1 MNTDTPPILR
11 LRALVWAIN
20 LTRMNVILLLA
31 TTILLSVPQG
41 HDLLRGMVEDGGTR
55 YLSLFG
61 STLLWAT
68 SIWLW
73 ARVLLDM
80 HFPYALVE
88 WHQLTPY
95 RKLLPRFLGALTFIA
110 LTINMGIATDW
121 QPVTYLLGAEG
132 VLFYLGVTYR
142 RRIGCRIAKFFKPE
156 APETH
161 WCWAPEIGDS
171 NEPPPEENLYHA
183 LGMIRGKIAAF
194 TFILGVI
201 LFAWGMLFPISMGRH
216 LDPLLL
222 LMLWGA
228 TFLPLFSIITYHA
241 NRKGIP
247 IVMIFVV
254 LMFLFSM
261 SNDNHE
267 IRTLSDYRPELRPTL
282 EQALTDWHDAHCD
295 ADACEPFILVATAGG
310 GIRAAYWTGTVL
322 GNLHDASEGRLA
334 DHLFAVSGVSGGSV
348 GATIYRTV
356 IANQK
361 TDVTEP
367 IQKILGEDYLGPV
380 AAGMLYKDAV
390 QRLLPLPL
398 FADRAEIFEK
408 GLEVGYNNAMAR
420 AGVNLDSSF
429 IKTTALGINPWPAL
443 FLNST
448 WSENG
453 RRIVAAS
460 LRTDAYAPP
469 RGSQFLYKDLLN
481 TLGSDMRLS
490 TAAHNSARFP
500 FVSPPGG
507 WRPVAEEQ
515 QKWQRL
521 QDGGLFENFGAETLL
536 EIADF
541 AEKLWQE
548 KWGMVLRPY
557 VILISS
563 DPTLPKNFADFPANK
578 PLPFAYEL
586 LSTLH
591 TYATTRNGRGIE
603 AAAKLREWVNKR
615 QSDPGMP
622 HFYHLRMCASNGKD
636 HDPPLGWFLSQTAQT
651 RINNYLHSS
660 EGDRSCGFDNH
671 KAIEVISDLL
681 NRKANP
687 SQASAQ

>member
-1 MNTDTPPILR
+1 MNI
-11 LRALVWAIN
+11 
-20 LTRMNVILLLA
+20 ILLLA
-31 TTILLSVPQG
+31 TTLLLSVDQG
-41 HDLLRGMVEDGGTR
+41 HDLLRGMVEDGGIR

-73 ARVLLDM
+73 ARVLLDI
-80 HFPYALVE
+80 HFHYALVE
-88 WHQLTPY
+88 WYQLTPY
-95 RKLLPRFLGALTFIA
+95 RRQLPRLLGVLAFVV
-110 LTINMGIATDW
+110 LTINMGIASDW
-121 QPVTYLLGAEG
+121 HPITYLIAAEG

-142 RRIGCRIAKFFKPE
+142 RRIGCRIAKFLRPE
-156 APETH
+156 APQTH

-171 NEPPPEENLYHA
+171 EEPPPKSNLYHS
-183 LGMIRGKIAAF
+183 LGEIRGNIAAF
-194 TFILGVI
+194 TFILGLV
-201 LFAWGMLFPISMGRH
+201 LFTWGMLAPINMGRH

-247 IVMIFVV
+247 IVIIFVV
-254 LMFLFSM
+254 LIFIFSM
-261 SNDNHE
+261 FNDNHE
-267 IRTLSDYRPELRPTL
+267 IRTLSEYRPEQRPSL
-282 EQALTDWHDAHCD
+282 EQALINWHDAHCD
-295 ADACEPFILVATAGG
+295 AEGCEPFILVATAGG

-322 GNLHDASEGRLA
+322 GRMHDASEGKLA

-361 TDVTEP
+361 LDVTEP
-367 IQKILGEDYLGPV
+367 IQAILGEDYLGPI
-380 AAGMLYKDAV
+380 AAGMLYKDAM
-390 QRLLPLPL
+390 QRLMPIPV
-398 FADRAEIFEK
+398 FSDRAEIFEK
-408 GLEVGYNNAMAR
+408 GLQLGFNQGLVDAD
-420 AGVNLDSSF
+420 VNLDSSF
-429 IKTTALGINPWPAL
+429 IKTTALDGKPWPAL

-460 LRTDAYAPP
+460 LRTDNYAPP
-469 RGSQFLYKDLLN
+469 RGNQFIYQDLLN
-481 TLGSDMRLS
+481 TLGKDMRLS

-507 WRPVAEEQ
+507 WRPIGEN
-515 QKWQRL
+515 KPRWQRL

-536 EIADF
+536 EIVDF
-541 AEKLWQE
+541 AEGLWQE
-548 KWGMVLRPY
+548 KWGMTLRPY

-563 DPTLPKNFADFPANK
+563 DPTLPKAFADFPANK

-603 AAAKLREWVNKR
+603 AAAKLREWVHKR
-615 QSDPGMP
+615 QSDPGDQR
-622 HFYHLRMCASNGKD
+622 FFHLRMCSSNGED
-636 HDPPLGWFLSQTAQT
+636 HDPPLGWFLSKTTQS
-651 RINNYLHSS
+651 RINDYLKRI
-660 EGDRSCGFDNH
+660 EGDEDCGSENLS
-671 KAIEVISDLL
+671 AILSVAQMLMNE
-681 NRKANP
+681 N
-687 SQASAQ
+687 SQQD

>member
-1 MNTDTPPILR
+1 VNRETPPILR
-11 LRALVWAIN
+11 LRSLFWALN
-20 LTRMNVILLLA
+20 LTRMNIILLLA
-31 TTILLSVPQG
+31 TTLLLSVAQG
-41 HDLLRGMVEDGGTR
+41 HDLLRGMVEDGGIR

-73 ARVLLDM
+73 ARVLLDI

-95 RKLLPRFLGALTFIA
+95 RKLLPRLLGVLAFVALTV
-110 LTINMGIATDW
+110 NMGIATDW
-121 QPVTYLLGAEG
+121 HPITYLIGGEG
-132 VLFYLGVTYR
+132 VLFYLSVTYR
-142 RRIGCRIAKFFKPE
+142 RRIGCRIAKFLRPQ

-171 NEPPPEENLYHA
+171 DEPPPEDDLYQS
-183 LGMIRGKIAAF
+183 LGKIRGKIAAF
-194 TFILGVI
+194 TFILGLI
-201 LFAWGMLFPISMGRH
+201 LFAWGMLFPINMGRH

-228 TFLPLFSIITYHA
+228 TFLPLFSVITYHA

-247 IVMIFVV
+247 IVMIFV
-254 LMFLFSM
+254 LLIFLFSM
-261 SNDNHE
+261 TNDNHE
-267 IRTLSDYRPELRPTL
+267 IRTLSDHRPEQRPRL
-282 EQALTDWHDAHCD
+282 EQALTQWHDAHCD
-295 ADACEPFILVATAGG
+295 TEGCKPFILVATAGG

-322 GNLHDASEGRLA
+322 GNIHDASEGRLA

-361 TDVTEP
+361 LDVTKP

-390 QRLLPLPL
+390 QRLLPLPVL
-398 FADRAEIFEK
+398 ADRAEVFEK
-408 GLEVGYNNAMAR
+408 GLEVGFNNAMENVS
-420 AGVNLDSSF
+420 VNLDSSF
-429 IKTTALGINPWPAL
+429 IKIAALHERPWPAL

-460 LRTDAYAPP
+460 LRTDTYAPP
-469 RGSQFLYKDLLN
+469 QGNQFLYQDLLN
-481 TLGSDMRLS
+481 TLGRDMRLS

-507 WRPVAEEQ
+507 WKPSGEDKP
-515 QKWQRL
+515 KWQRL

-541 AEKLWQE
+541 AERLWQE
-548 KWGMVLRPY
+548 KWGLSLRPY
-557 VILISS
+557 VVLISS
-563 DPTLPKNFADFPANK
+563 DPTLPKAFADFPDNK
-578 PLPFAYEL
+578 PLPFAYEI

-603 AAAKLREWVNKR
+603 AAAKLREWVQKR
-615 QSDPGMP
+615 QADPADQ
-622 HFYHLRMCASNGKD
+622 HFFHLRMCSGNGKD
-636 HDPPLGWFLSQTAQT
+636 HDPPLGWFLSQTTQT
-651 RINNYLHSS
+651 RINDYLDSG
-660 EGDRSCGFDNH
+660 EGDMSCGSDNL
-671 KAIEVISDLL
+671 KAIEMIADLL
-681 NRKANP
+681 N
-687 SQASAQ
+687 